1 MHKNMILLNGKQL
14 SQKIA
19 NTLKSKISV
28 YIDSG
33 SRTPRLD
40 IILVGEDFASKKYVD
55 MKMKRA
61 EEIGIKTVLHKF
73 ETNVSTEDIIS
84 EIKELNNDSRVDGV
98 MVQLP
103 LPKNIDTNVILESI
117 DCSKDVDGLTSVN
130 LGKLFKNDP
139 SAIAPATAKGILK
152 LLEEYDI
159 SIDGSKA
166 VVIGRSDIV
175 GLPTAAVLQN
185 SNATVTVCHSHTK
198 NLKEISKQAD
208 ILVVGIGR
216 AEYIDKGY
224 VKEGAAVI
232 DVGTNRGKDDKLVG
246 DVKFGSVK
254 KVAEYITPV
263 PGGVGPMTI
272 SSLLLNLFEIY
283 ERNVKRY

>member
-1 MHKNMILLNGKQL
+1 MILLNGKEV
-14 SQKIA
+14 SQKTIDA
-19 NTLKSKISV
+19 LKSKISV

-40 IILVGEDFASKKYVD
+40 IILAGEDFASKKYVD

-61 EEIGIKTVLHKF
+61 EGIGIKAVLHKF
-73 ETNVSTEDIIS
+73 EKNVSTEEIVT
-84 EIKELNNDSRVDGV
+84 EIKRLNSDNRVDGV

-103 LPKNIDTNVILESI
+103 LPKEINTDLVLESI
-117 DCSKDVDGLTSVN
+117 DCNKDVDGLTSIN
-130 LGKLFKNDP
+130 LGKLFKNNP

-152 LLEEYDI
+152 LLEEYEI
-159 SIDGSKA
+159 EIDGSKA

-185 SNATVTVCHSHTK
+185 SNATVTVCHSHSK
-198 NLKEISKQAD
+198 NLKEICKQAD
-208 ILVVGIGR
+208 ILVVGMGK

-224 VKEGAAVI
+224 VKEGATVI

-254 KVAEYITPV
+254 KVAGYITPV

>member
-1 MHKNMILLNGKQL
+1 MILLNGKQL

-103 LPKNIDTNVILESI
+103 LPKNIDTNVILETI

>member
-1 MHKNMILLNGKQL
+1 MHKNMILLNGKEV
-14 SQKIA
+14 SQKIVD
-19 NTLKSKISV
+19 TLKSKILV

-55 MKMKRA
+55 MKIKRA
-61 EEIGIKTVLHKF
+61 EEIGIKAVLHKF
-73 ETNVSTEDIIS
+73 ESSVSTEDIIT
-84 EIKELNNDSRVDGV
+84 EIKELNSDNRVDGV

-103 LPKNIDTNVILESI
+103 LPKEINTDLVLESI
-117 DCSKDVDGLTSVN
+117 VCSKDVDGLTSMN
-130 LGKLFKNDP
+130 LGKLFKNNP

-152 LLEEYDI
+152 LLEEYKI
-159 SIDGSKA
+159 QIDGSKV

-175 GLPTAAVLQN
+175 GLPTAAILQN

-198 NLKEISKQAD
+198 NLKDICKQAD
-208 ILVVGIGR
+208 ILVVGIGK

-224 VKEGAAVI
+224 VKEGATVI
-232 DVGTNRGKDDKLVG
+232 DVGTNRGRDDKLVG